1 MVYLTD
7 IMCFIILVY
16 LKMVFRFLEKNNP
29 SINIPNTF
37 LICFKSCKII
47 TTFYYFVNKKIK

>member
-1 MVYLTD
+1 MVYLID
-7 IMCFIILVY
+7 IMYFIILDY

-37 LICFKSCKII
+37 LRCFKSFKII
-47 TTFYYFVNKKIK
+47 TTFYYFVNKDKK